1 MADYLIKYGILDL
14 IDKYMDDCIS
24 QNKNSLIEVIPKGTR
39 DYYSMQLFLERC
51 STGFEPRMSILDKE
65 RSVIKEYSRYNRIEE
80 NSRRKIQHNKI
91 VINQQKNNIYSDG
104 SINKF
109 GHQRKLDDIKNYR
122 ALKNEQKSSINNAVR
137 INGSISSASAV
148 TNEIKKNQ
156 EKIKAQK
163 ETNTLDENYQ
173 AQKYFSMFGLFKQQL
188 DDFLQTKQFYEINAD
203 FLIKNTDLM
212 KLFEIIPTM
221 KLKLEFGIWLK
232 LQLSWSSKYF
242 FKEFSK
248 KAYGLSHETVRRRL
262 VKYNIPYRNTDF
274 RKRENIRKIV
284 SDVENFVN

>member
-14 IDKYMDDCIS
+14 IDKYMDECVS

-65 RSVIKEYSRYNRIEE
+65 RAVIKEYSRYNKIEE
-80 NSRRKIQHNKI
+80 NSKRKIQHDKI
-91 VINQQKNNIYSDG
+91 VINQQKNNIRNDG
-104 SINKF
+104 SVNKF
-109 GHQRKLDDIKNYR
+109 GRQSKLSDFENYR
-122 ALKNEQKSSINNAVR
+122 ALKNEQKHSINNTVK
-137 INGSISSASAV
+137 INGSISSASEA
-148 TNEIKKNQ
+148 TN
-156 EKIKAQK
+156 KIKAQK
-163 ETNTLDENYQ
+163 ELNTLRENYQ
-173 AQKYFSMFGLFKQQL
+173 AQQYFSMFGLFKQQL
-188 DDFLQTKQFYEINAD
+188 NEFLQTKQVYEINAD
-203 FLIKNTDLM
+203 FLIKNTDLI

-248 KAYGLSHETVRRRL
+248 KVYGLSHETVRRRL

-274 RKRENIRKIV
+274 RSRENIHKIV